1 MIVYNTT
8 YHVELSDAKNFVIWV
23 DAYLIPEVEKT
34 GMLKNP
40 RLTRILTHKEKDSE
54 CFSMQWEAESLGM
67 LQKFHTQYNARI
79 VQEMNKVF
87 KDKVLGFDTLME
99 VVR

>member
-8 YHVELSDAKNFVIWV
+8 YHVELPDARNFVTWV
-23 DAYLIPEVEKT
+23 DTYLIPEVEKT
-34 GMLKNP
+34 GMLRNP
-40 RLTRILTHKEKDSE
+40 RLTRILTHKEHDSE

-67 LQKFHTQYNARI
+67 LQKFHTQYSPRI
-79 VQEMNKVF
+79 TQELNKVF
-87 KDKVLGFDTLME
+87 KNKVLGFDTLME